1 VAAFFLGGVEKIQN
15 GHEIQKSSDLGEI
28 WFAMA
33 AILNPKWPPKYKNP
47 LIWAKFGFQVDFDVA
62 N

>member
-1 VAAFFLGGVEKIQN
+1 MMLRIN
-15 GHEIQKSSDLGEI
+15 IHR
-28 WFAMA
+28 WFTMV

-47 LIWAKFGFQVDFDVA
+47 LIWAKFGFLVDYGVA

>member
-1 VAAFFLGGVEKIQN
+1 MMLRIDIHRCFGI
-15 GHEIQKSSDLGEI
+15 
-28 WFAMA
+28 A

-47 LIWAKFGFQVDFDVA
+47 PIWAKFGFQVDFDVG